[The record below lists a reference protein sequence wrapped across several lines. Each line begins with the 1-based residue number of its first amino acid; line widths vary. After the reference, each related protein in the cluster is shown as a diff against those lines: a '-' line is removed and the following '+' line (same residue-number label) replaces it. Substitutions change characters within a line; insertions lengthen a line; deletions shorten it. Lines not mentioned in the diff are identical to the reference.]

1 MPTIRI
7 RSGYQKHEP
16 YPLNQFS
23 KEVIDELGRR
33 IVHLLAV
40 GNADITGDA
49 FDQIFAEAI
58 GGTRLGRPLGIADV
72 TWNGCCWSVKTVK
85 QQKPHS
91 VRQVRLISGR
101 NSPTYSAGINNPLE
115 NVQETG
121 DAVLEVYNSR
131 IAEAREQHNDIR
143 FLVFVRNVES
153 RKFTIFERS
162 VQPFSVNDYTWRVNQ
177 KGNLEGFRGAAHIFT
192 WQPHGSQFTIKE
204 EIPASATRFQ
214 IRQKPP
220 LIKMMEILQS
230 ISYEDD
236 WIEIL

>member
-7 RSGYQKHEP
+7 RGGYQKHEP

-23 KEVIDELGRR
+23 KEVIEKLGQR

-49 FDQIFAEAI
+49 FDQIFAAAI
-58 GGTRLGRPLGIADV
+58 GGTCLGRPLGIADV

-85 QQKPHS
+85 QKKPHS
-91 VRQVRLISGR
+91 VPQVRLISGR

-121 DAVLEVYNSR
+121 DAVLEVYNRR
-131 IAEAREQHNDIR
+131 IAEAREKHNDIR
-143 FLVFVRNVES
+143 FLVFVRNVET
-153 RKFTIFERS
+153 RQFTIFERS
-162 VQPFSVNDYTWRVNQ
+162 VQPYSVNDYSWKVNQ
-177 KGNLEGFRGAAHIFT
+177 KGNLEGFRDDAHIFT

-204 EIPASATRFQ
+204 EVPSSATKFQ
-214 IRQKPP
+214 IRKKPP
-220 LIKMMEILQS
+220 LINMMEVLQS
-230 ISYEDD
+230 IAYGDD